1 MNYTKFSDLQAAT
14 KSIANEILTYSQS
27 QEPMHISLS
36 GGSTPKPLFELLA
49 TAEYATKVNWNQ
61 IHFWWGDER
70 CVSPEDRESNYGEV
84 KNLLLDHINIP
95 TENVHRIRGENDPQA
110 EAVRLSDEIKAFV
123 KVDQD
128 GIPAFDWIILGMGD
142 DGHTAS
148 LFPNQTDYADKNL
161 TVVATQ
167 PQSGQ
172 LRVSKTALLLEH
184 AKRITYYVAG
194 EKKANILREIQQQE
208 ESAKAYPA
216 AQIKSLHGKTE
227 WFLDALAASKL
238 D

>member
-27 QEPMHISLS
+27 QEAVHISLS

>member
-27 QEPMHISLS
+27 QEPVHISLS